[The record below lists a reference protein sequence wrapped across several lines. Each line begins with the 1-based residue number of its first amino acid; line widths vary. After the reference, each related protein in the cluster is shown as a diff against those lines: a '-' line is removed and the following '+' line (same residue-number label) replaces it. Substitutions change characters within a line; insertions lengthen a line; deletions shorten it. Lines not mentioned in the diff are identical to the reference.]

1 MSKKK
6 PASQPPSTAK
16 ITTSKPCQTTDGMTY
31 VQGGQTGNTTSTNV
45 RKAQEAVNK
54 LKGTDK

>member
-1 MSKKK
+1 MAKKNS
-6 PASQPPSTAK
+6 ASQPPTTAK
-16 ITTSKPCQTTDGMTY
+16 TTTSKPCRTAGGMTY